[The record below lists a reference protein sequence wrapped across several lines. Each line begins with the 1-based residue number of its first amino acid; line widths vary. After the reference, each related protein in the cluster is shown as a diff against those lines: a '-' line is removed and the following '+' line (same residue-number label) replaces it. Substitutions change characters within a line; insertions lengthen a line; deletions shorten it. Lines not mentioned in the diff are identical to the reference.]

1 MVAIF
6 IFVEPNNEENNDTQ
20 IADEDADKELNE
32 NIDNEE
38 VINIYNK
45 MLKIIEKN
53 NAHYSKN
60 SYKKTYKSKTNSKP
74 IPIPIPISKYK

>member
-1 MVAIF
+1 LILLYVIVAVF
-6 IFVEPNNEENNDTQ
+6 IFVEPNNEENNETQ
-20 IADEDADKELNE
+20 IADEELNE

-38 VINIYNK
+38 LINIYNE

-60 SYKKTYKSKTNSKP
+60 LYKKTYKSKTISKP
-74 IPIPIPISKYK
+74 IPIPISQYK